1 MAKGIVNRIIPF
13 SCVDGPGNRTA
24 IFLQGCNFNCLYC
37 HNPETITLCRSCGDC
52 VKKCPY
58 QALSYRK
65 GAVIWDEQLCQKC
78 DLCLKTCT
86 YNSSPKARWME
97 VDEIVAEVRKVRSFI
112 QGITVS
118 GGECMLQADFLLSL
132 FTEMKKLGLTTFV
145 DTNGSIPFW
154 EHEELMRV
162 MDMAMVDVK
171 AYDPVE
177 HMQLTGM
184 DNEIVQKN
192 VKYLGKLGKLYEIR
206 TVIVPELLNNTYN
219 VDATSKLLASINPT
233 IRYKLI
239 KYRAFGVRKELLQS
253 RAPNDEYMN
262 ELAEIVKRNGCRNV
276 VIT

>member
-37 HNPETITLCRSCGDC
+37 HNPETITSCRSCGDC
-52 VKKCPY
+52 VTKCPY
-58 QALSYRK
+58 QALSIVE
-65 GAVIWDEQLCQKC
+65 GTVTWDGQRCQKC

-86 YNSSPKARWME
+86 FNSSPKALWRE
-97 VDEIVAEVRKVRSFI
+97 VDDIVAEVRKVRSFI

-118 GGECMLQADFLLSL
+118 GGECMLQAEFLLSL

-154 EHEELMRV
+154 EYEELLRV
-162 MDMAMVDVK
+162 TDRVMVDVK
-171 AYDPVE
+171 AYDPIE
-177 HMQLTGM
+177 HKMLNGI
-184 DNEIVQKN
+184 DNEIILNN
-192 VKYLGKLGKLYEIR
+192 VEFLGKLGKLYEIR
-206 TVIVPELLNNTYN
+206 TVIVPDLLNNHYN
-219 VDATSKLLASINPT
+219 VDAASKRLASINPT

-239 KYRAFGVRKELLQS
+239 KYRPLGVRKELLQS
-253 RAPNDEYMN
+253 KTPNDEYMN
-262 ELAEIVKRNGCRNV
+262 ELAEVAKRNGCRDV